1 MAGVKGFLRRHQA
14 PMQYTTQLYKGKPT
28 EATTSNTSLPVDR
41 VIRRPPT
48 QSNGK
53 TAFIKIKKRHTLDVI
68 SLSNKL
74 NEEDLEVKYNSIES
88 YANTNVD
95 SLARSVSQDG
105 QKEIIP
111 KDGLN

>member
-1 MAGVKGFLRRHQA
+1 M
-14 PMQYTTQLYKGKPT
+14 
-28 EATTSNTSLPVDR
+28 
-41 VIRRPPT
+41 
-48 QSNGK
+48 
-53 TAFIKIKKRHTLDVI
+53 I

-74 NEEDLEVKYNSIES
+74 NEEDLEVKYNTIES

>member
-1 MAGVKGFLRRHQA
+1 M
-14 PMQYTTQLYKGKPT
+14 
-28 EATTSNTSLPVDR
+28 
-41 VIRRPPT
+41 IRRPHT
-48 QSNGK
+48 LSNGK
-53 TAFIKIKKRHTLDVI
+53 TAFIKIKKRHILDVI

-74 NEEDLEVKYNSIES
+74 NEEDVEAKYNTIES

-95 SLARSVSQDG
+95 SLARSNSQDG

>member
-1 MAGVKGFLRRHQA
+1 MLRSLAAVQR
-14 PMQYTTQLYKGKPT
+14 QLALVSAQPT
-28 EATTSNTSLPVDR
+28 EATTSNTPLPVDR

-53 TAFIKIKKRHTLDVI
+53 TAFIKIKKRHTLEVI

-74 NEEDLEVKYNSIES
+74 NEEDLEVKYNTIES

-95 SLARSVSQDG
+95 SLARSISQDG

-111 KDGLN
+111 EDGLN